1 MSVKKD
7 PAGRR
12 SVQVEVEVPGTPEQV
27 WEAIATGPGISS
39 WFVPTEMEG
48 RAGGVMTCHFAPG
61 MDSKATITAW
71 EPPHRLTADSD
82 SFCPGGPTV
91 ATEWTVEARSGGTC
105 VVRVVH
111 SLFASTSDWDD
122 QLEGTESGWPAFFR
136 ILRLYLTHFRGQD
149 CAMFMATGFG
159 SGSSS
164 KVWEKMN
171 GSLGLSDA
179 PVGQKQQTG
188 AGAPGLSGTVEAS
201 DGGNHPFKLL
211 LLDQP
216 APGAV
221 VLNAC
226 PMGENQVYVSTAFY
240 LYGKGAAEAAKKNE
254 PLWKAWMKEHFGAAP
269 DAISA

>member
-1 MSVKKD
+1 
-7 PAGRR
+7 
-12 SVQVEVEVPGTPEQV
+12 
-27 WEAIATGPGISS
+27 
-39 WFVPTEMEG
+39 
-48 RAGGVMTCHFAPG
+48 
-61 MDSKATITAW
+61 
-71 EPPHRLTADSD
+71 
-82 SFCPGGPTV
+82 
-91 ATEWTVEARSGGTC
+91 
-105 VVRVVH
+105 
-111 SLFASTSDWDD
+111 
-122 QLEGTESGWPAFFR
+122 
-136 ILRLYLTHFRGQD
+136 
-149 CAMFMATGFG
+149 MFMATGFA

-164 KVWEKMN
+164 KVWEELN

-211 LLDQP
+211 VLDQP

-240 LYGKGAAEAAKKNE
+240 LYGKSAAEAARSNE
-254 PLWKAWMKEHFGAAP
+254 PLWTAWMKEHFGTAT